1 MPAQASPRRSLPP
14 PTRFPSRRPPAA
26 RGCAPAWRGAR
37 RARARGRAPLAR
49 PGESGQRRAVLRGR
63 LREERYVSE
72 RPSGQEE
79 EGRGRRGQRTECETR
94 DAKDVLP
101 VLYDVADG
109 WEGGARQ
116 IHAELR
122 VSQLGD
128 EEDRETRRR
137 EERRAG
143 GRTLAAAVEGLV
155 ARGKLVEEGG
165 ELARLLADCGKRGE
179 LALLV
184 DEAQVGGRGSTRGGG
199 GRVRV
204 GEG

>member
-49 PGESGQRRAVLRGR
+49 PGESGPRCAALRGR
-63 LREERYVSE
+63 LRGERDVSE

-101 VLYDVADG
+101 VLYDVANG
-109 WEGGARQ
+109 YEGDARQ
-116 IHAELR
+116 MHAALT

-128 EEDRETRRR
+128 EERRERRV
-137 EERRAG
+137 EERRG
-143 GRTLAAAVEGLV
+143 GQ
-155 ARGKLVEEGG
+155 
-165 ELARLLADCGKRGE
+165 
-179 LALLV
+179 V
-184 DEAQVGGRGSTRGGG
+184 DAPSLPPS
-199 GRVRV
+199 RVS
-204 GEG
+204 